1 MQTFMR
7 DLLRI
12 CEQSGLK
19 VARETPQIIWH
30 DPNQSFPGDTLQEA
44 ANAARQAFGKPPSI
58 IFVCLP
64 DTGQMPSHYVEASL
78 APFACDSAAYMSSEI
93 PGAVVFFFCP
103 G

>member
-1 MQTFMR
+1 MR

-44 ANAARQAFGKPPSI
+44 ANAAREAFGKPPSI

-64 DTGQMPSHYVEASL
+64 DTGQMPSHLSGCNSRPLFLQRCCVHVLQLSL
-78 APFACDSAAYMSSEI
+78 TQLL
-93 PGAVVFFFCP
+93 FFWP
-103 G
+103 SPSG